1 MTEPIKIV
9 LTAETAQAAQKLRDF
24 LTQAGGELEEVAK
37 SGKHSEGVFVA
48 NKMAIME
55 LEHSARSLADGL
67 IAGINPMR
75 MMAMEGPRLMQA
87 GTMMTEEFKAKL
99 MGFLPILGAVGAAI
113 GAGAVAWHFFGDALV
128 NPTKKA
134 EDLATALQ
142 KIPEILRQIDTAK
155 RAGVISDEDAKK
167 LEDTATG
174 KKKLYNQITVP
185 DGQGGHA
192 MTYHP
197 EGNLGL
203 IGGKEVPMLQEN
215 EFSTNRPTEFF
226 NVGQDPGIGV
236 ESTFAGPPVVTQHQE
251 ANAKDQTAFLQY
263 QNRQKGVTDANDE
276 TPAETQSL
284 AELHEAEL
292 KFQRDSL
299 VGIDKQ
305 IARIQERFELERRE
319 LALKHDAALRSGAFT
334 SGDEEEYQEAIDAST
349 ASEAASV
356 AEERQKQEDELARK
370 QVEAQRAAAEQANKD
385 REAAYKAG
393 TMALEGLEA
402 EITYNQQQQGALRGQ
417 FAHLEY
423 QQRFDLLN
431 SLYEQGGISEQ
442 EYQRNL
448 IEAQE
453 KATAAAKEYEAELAK
468 VAALK
473 QEIARADIEAQLKH
487 VEDDK
492 TLTTD
497 QRNQQSVPLYQK
509 LYSANA
515 TDIQS
520 LQQRHDSSHDEA
532 AQLEAEKQIRDL
544 MKEQAQLSDKIFQ
557 AQHATDFAYQLQT
570 QFASFSS
577 QINNLAQDMAGFAMS
592 PFEGMRN
599 GLEQQMDKLL
609 EKGETAKQF
618 FGGLAVSI
626 EKSMIESFSHM
637 VADWIMSHVV
647 MSTVSAGWHAME
659 TAMQSAATGTQ
670 VGIHASGEAAKTG
683 ATAAGASSRA
693 GIGTMET
700 IWHAIQTGVKVMIHL
715 AGQAAMTAAT
725 MVQSAIRHAMAFIEM
740 QPYIILA
747 GIEAAAAVAGIP
759 LIGPILAPIAAATTI
774 AALEGLAAFD
784 EGGYTGPGGKYEVA
798 GIVHRGE
805 YVVPAE
811 VVQQHGV
818 GGVEQRLYGETGYG
832 GTGGKGAAATGQT
845 AGGTKVS
852 LYTFLD
858 PSEVTR
864 HSEQDDAHEKWVVDV
879 MRRNAHLL

>member
-1 MTEPIKIV
+1 MSEPIKIV
-9 LTAETAQAAQKLRDF
+9 LTAETAAAAQKLRDF
-24 LTQAGGELEEVAK
+24 LQQAGGGFQEL
-37 SGKHSEGVFVA
+37 GKHGKASEGILLA
-48 NKMAIME
+48 NRAAIME
-55 LEHSARSLADGL
+55 LEHSARSLADGM
-67 IAGINPMR
+67 IAGINPVR
-75 MMAMEGPRLMQA
+75 MLAMEGPRLMQA
-87 GTMMTEEFKAKL
+87 GTVMTEEFKAKL

-284 AELHEAEL
+284 DELHEAEL

-305 IARIQERFELERRE
+305 IARIQDRFELERRE

-334 SGDEEEYQEAIDAST
+334 RGDEEEYQEAIDAST

-442 EYQRNL
+442 EYLRKL

-453 KATAAAKEYEAELAK
+453 KATAATKEYQVELRKTTELQQQLAMTALQDKLKNIESNPALTQQEKGRQSVPVLVDMMAQTEWTIRQDEAEKAVAK
-468 VAALK
+468 DLDKQLELQGKINAAK
-473 QEIARADIEAQLKH
+473 QRQYELSQQIEEIQKASSFSGQISGEIARLSSQAGTLAQQTAHIFGGTINTAIDSISGQFTKLIEGTTTWGQALRQIANSILNEIISGITH
-487 VEDDK
+487 AIVQMLI
-492 TLTTD
+492 LTA
-497 QRNQQSVPLYQK
+497 VQK
-509 LYSANA
+509 L
-515 TDIQS
+515 
-520 LQQRHDSSHDEA
+520 
-532 AQLEAEKQIRDL
+532 AQVAG
-544 MKEQAQLSDKIFQ
+544 LS
-557 AQHATDFAYQLQT
+557 
-570 QFASFSS
+570 
-577 QINNLAQDMAGFAMS
+577 
-592 PFEGMRN
+592 
-599 GLEQQMDKLL
+599 
-609 EKGETAKQF
+609 
-618 FGGLAVSI
+618 V
-626 EKSMIESFSHM
+626 
-637 VADWIMSHVV
+637 
-647 MSTVSAGWHAME
+647 
-659 TAMQSAATGTQ
+659 
-670 VGIHASGEAAKTG
+670 ASGKPDPS
-683 ATAAGASSRA
+683 TAAAWGAVAMLRAIADLGPIVGPVVFTGELGASV
-693 GIGTMET
+693 GMGT
-700 IWHAIQTGVKVMIHL
+700 
-715 AGQAAMTAAT
+715 
-725 MVQSAIRHAMAFIEM
+725 
-740 QPYIILA
+740 
-747 GIEAAAAVAGIP
+747 AAAAYAAGGRPDVGVPSLVGEEGPELFIP
-759 LIGPILAPIAAATTI
+759 DSAGTI
-774 AALEGLAAFD
+774 
-784 EGGYTGPGGKYEVA
+784 
-798 GIVHRGE
+798 I
-805 YVVPAE
+805 PA
-811 VVQQHGV
+811 
-818 GGVEQRLYGETGYG
+818 
-832 GTGGKGAAATGQT
+832 GQT
-845 AGGTKVS
+845 AQMLNASPRPLAGAGSAAGGGTSAQGNRVS
-852 LYTFLD
+852 VYSFMDKTDMQNHL
-858 PSEVTR
+858 
-864 HSEQDDAHEKWVVDV
+864 EQNDDHEKWVVGV
-879 MRRNAHLL
+879 MGRNVHKLR